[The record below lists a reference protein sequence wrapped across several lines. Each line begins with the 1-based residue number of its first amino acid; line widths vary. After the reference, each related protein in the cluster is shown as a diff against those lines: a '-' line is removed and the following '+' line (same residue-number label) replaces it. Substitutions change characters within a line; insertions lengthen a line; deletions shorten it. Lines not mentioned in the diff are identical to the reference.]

1 LKTST
6 IAIVFSSVLCAVAL
20 ADCGSG
26 TSAPAPTS
34 SPMCSAVSSSALPAG
49 IRLHFPVTSHDEIEP
64 GVVAVRFQH
73 NRVSSEALAVLSRIS
88 ARQMTEMNEQGA
100 MTFSLPPNRDPLAA
114 AASLRGVPGVA
125 SAGPVILRHT
135 LAVTP
140 NDPWYSDA
148 VGDPTQW
155 DFFTI
160 GMPNAWGVSEGAS
173 TVRIAIIDTGYDTHN
188 PDLVSKVVSNGTI
201 VYDLGTGLPDTGAS
215 IEDKDG
221 HGSDVSGIAAAD
233 TDNATDVA
241 GVGWTTMLLEA
252 RVFPY
257 ACNAGANT
265 EDIAAAINWA
275 VANGAKV
282 INLSLGGP
290 APDDTY
296 EEPAVAQAIN
306 DGVVVVAAA
315 GNDGTDTIDYPA
327 ADPGVIAV
335 GASGNCEDMQNVPG
349 SGHECVATYSNYGSQ
364 LSVVAPGGNPDAA
377 QQNCTTPSC
386 IDYLQWILNLDSTE
400 GPYTE
405 QLGLFAGTSQATPHV
420 SGAVALMR
428 AIDSSLTPAQALSII
443 KSSADN
449 ISDPHQGSG
458 RLDVYNALL
467 ETP

>member
-1 LKTST
+1 
-6 IAIVFSSVLCAVAL
+6 
-20 ADCGSG
+20 
-26 TSAPAPTS
+26 
-34 SPMCSAVSSSALPAG
+34 MCSAVSSSALPAG
-49 IRLHFPVTSHDEIEP
+49 IRLHLPVISQDEVEP

-88 ARQMTEMNEQGA
+88 AHQMTAMNEQGA
-100 MTFSLPPNRDPLAA
+100 MTFSLPPNRDPAAA

-125 SAGPVILRHT
+125 SAGPVILRHKLT
-135 LAVTP
+135 VTP

-160 GMPNAWGVSEGAS
+160 GMPNAWGVTESS
-173 TVRIAIIDTGYDTHN
+173 NTVRIAIIDTGYDMYN
-188 PDLVSKVVSNGTI
+188 PDLTSKVVTNGTI

-233 TDNATDVA
+233 TNNATDVA
-241 GVGWTTMLLEA
+241 GVGWSTMLLEA

-257 ACNAGANT
+257 GCNTGANT

-282 INLSLGGP
+282 INLSLGG
-290 APDDTY
+290 ATPDDTY

-306 DGVVVVAAA
+306 EGVVVVAAA

-335 GASGNCEDMQNVPG
+335 GASGNCDDTQNVPG

-420 SGAVALMR
+420 SGAVALMW
-428 AIDSSLTPAQALSII
+428 AIDSSLTPSQALSII

-449 ISDPHQGSG
+449 IDDPHQGSG

-467 ETP
+467 QTP